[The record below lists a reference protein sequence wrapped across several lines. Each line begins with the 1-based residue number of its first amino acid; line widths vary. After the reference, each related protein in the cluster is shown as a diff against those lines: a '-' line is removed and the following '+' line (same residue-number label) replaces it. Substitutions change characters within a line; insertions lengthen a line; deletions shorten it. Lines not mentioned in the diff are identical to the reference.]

1 MACAQGAR
9 WPASASWLA
18 IEGDWGTCTALCVTR
33 LPANSVADVQQTSV
47 LRVGECSESGQAY
60 SWSAVTGLDGG
71 YVDLGE
77 LHLILRREVAR
88 LTGALAGEALA
99 CSLNLQ
105 FCQSAG

>member
-1 MACAQGAR
+1 MREEQGGQHLPAGWLLRATGEPAQ
-9 WPASASWLA
+9 
-18 IEGDWGTCTALCVTR
+18 TLCVTR

-60 SWSAVTGLDGG
+60 SWSAVTALDGG